1 MSDEKKKDLT
11 PEELTAR
18 IEGRASLT
26 NKTRGQLPKVF
37 WAEQAPAE
45 RVKNIHEV
53 PFAYSPD
60 QARAEALRCLSC
72 KNEPCVTGCPV
83 GVDVPKFL
91 RQVAEGDFRGAI
103 RTIKTTN
110 LLPAICGRVCPQE
123 SQCQENCMVAK
134 IHKDLGFAVSVGK
147 IEAFLADWEREVG
160 GVELP
165 SVGAPTGFKVAII
178 GAGPSGLTCAG
189 DLRRF
194 GHEAVVLEAFHK
206 AGGVLVYGIPEFR
219 LPKDIVQAEVDNLAK
234 MGVQFEFDTV
244 VGQTLSVDD
253 LFDEGFHAV
262 YVATGAGLPYFVNV
276 PGEDL
281 NGVFSANEYLTR
293 ANLMGAYRFPE
304 EDTPVLR
311 RDNVAVLGGG
321 NVAMDAARTALR
333 LGAKNVYLVYRR
345 SRVELPARVE
355 EVHHAEEE
363 GVQFRM
369 LYAPVEILGD
379 QEGLGARDQGPALR
393 ARRAGREGAPPSRPD
408 RRRLRGAS
416 RRDRDRGDRQR
427 PQSPDPQD
435 HLRPDHQPPRHPR
448 RGRSHDDD
456 DAQGRL
462 RRRRHRGR
470 RLDRHPRHGPRPKS
484 RRRHRQLP
492 PPGSRRK
499 SHRELTVAPRL
510 RGICAHWAHRRAAR
524 PDAAST
530 ARLTPRNRYAPA
542 ARASSLGYFGRLRA
556 PRPGPLIG
564 IFALA
569 GGRGT
574 QVGAIVYANEF
585 R

>member
-1 MSDEKKKDLT
+1 MSDEKKTQLT
-11 PEELTAR
+11 PRSSPAR
-18 IEGRASLT
+18 IERRAGLT
-26 NKTRGQLPKVF
+26 NKLRGQLPKVF
-37 WAEQAPAE
+37 WAEQDPTE
-45 RVKNIHEV
+45 RVKNIREV
-53 PFAYSPD
+53 PFAYTPTE
-60 QARAEALRCLSC
+60 ARAEALRCLSC

-83 GVDVPKFL
+83 GVDVPQFL
-91 RQVAEGDFRGAI
+91 RLVAEGDFRGAI
-103 RTIKTTN
+103 RTIKETN

-165 SVGAPTGFKVAII
+165 AVGAPSGFRVAII

-189 DLRRF
+189 DLRRY

-253 LFDEGFHAV
+253 LFDEGFQAV

-281 NGVFSANEYLTR
+281 NGVYSANEYLTR

-345 SRVELPARVE
+345 SRVELPARLE

-363 GVQFRM
+363 GVQFR
-369 LYAPVEILGD
+369 LLNAPVEILSTKDGWVRGIKV
-379 QEGLGARDQGPALR
+379 QRCELGEPDEKG
-393 ARRAGREGAPPSRPD
+393 RRRPVPIEGAYEELPVEIVIEAIGNGPNPLIPKTTSGLTVSRHGTLVVD
-408 RRRLRGAS
+408 ESTMMTTRKGVFAGGDIVAGAS
-416 RRDRDRGDRQR
+416 TVILAMGHGRKAAAAIDAYLRQE
-427 PQSPDPQD
+427 
-435 HLRPDHQPPRHPR
+435 
-448 RGRSHDDD
+448 
-456 DAQGRL
+456 A
-462 RRRRHRGR
+462 
-470 RLDRHPRHGPRPKS
+470 S
-484 RRRHRQLP
+484 RQ
-492 PPGSRRK
+492 
-499 SHRELTVAPRL
+499 A
-510 RGICAHWAHRRAAR
+510 
-524 PDAAST
+524 T
-530 ARLTPRNRYAPA
+530 AN
-542 ARASSLGYFGRLRA
+542 
-556 PRPGPLIG
+556 
-564 IFALA
+564 
-569 GGRGT
+569 
-574 QVGAIVYANEF
+574 
-585 R
+585 

>member
-1 MSDEKKKDLT
+1 MSDEKKNLT

-18 IEGRASLT
+18 IENRASLT
-26 NKTRGQLPKVF
+26 NKLRGQLPKVF

-53 PFAYSPD
+53 PFAYTPT

-83 GVDVPKFL
+83 GVDVPQFL

-134 IHKDLGFAVSVGK
+134 VHKDLGFAVSVGK
-147 IEAFLADWEREVG
+147 IEAFLADWEREEG

-165 SVGAPTGFKVAII
+165 AVGAPSGFRVAII

-189 DLRRF
+189 DLRRH

-219 LPKDIVQAEVDNLAK
+219 LPKDIVQAEVDNLSK

-281 NGVFSANEYLTR
+281 NGVLSANEYLTR
-293 ANLMGAYRFPE
+293 ANLMGAFRFPE

-345 SRVELPARVE
+345 SRVEMPARVE

-369 LYAPVEILGD
+369 LYAPVEILGTA
-379 QEGLGARDQGPALR
+379 EGWVRGLKVQRCELGEPDEKG
-393 ARRAGREGAPPSRPD
+393 RRRPIPIEGAYEELPVEIVIEAIGNGPNPLIPKTTQGLKVSRHGTLVVD
-408 RRRLRGAS
+408 EATMMTTRKGVFAGGDIVAGAS
-416 RRDRDRGDRQR
+416 TVILAMGHGRKAAAAIDAYLRQ
-427 PQSPDPQD
+427 
-435 HLRPDHQPPRHPR
+435 
-448 RGRSHDDD
+448 
-456 DAQGRL
+456 
-462 RRRRHRGR
+462 
-470 RLDRHPRHGPRPKS
+470 
-484 RRRHRQLP
+484 
-492 PPGSRRK
+492 
-499 SHRELTVAPRL
+499 E
-510 RGICAHWAHRRAAR
+510 AAEK
-524 PDAAST
+524 AA
-530 ARLTPRNRYAPA
+530 
-542 ARASSLGYFGRLRA
+542 
-556 PRPGPLIG
+556 
-564 IFALA
+564 
-569 GGRGT
+569 
-574 QVGAIVYANEF
+574 AN
-585 R
+585 

>member
-1 MSDEKKKDLT
+1 MTDDRKTLLT
-11 PEELTAR
+11 PEELAAR
-18 IEGRASLT
+18 IENRASLT
-26 NKTRGQLPKVF
+26 NKLRGQLPKVL
-37 WAEQAPAE
+37 WAEQNAAE
-45 RVKNIHEV
+45 RVKNIREV

-72 KNEPCVTGCPV
+72 KNEPCVSGCPV

-91 RQVAEGDFRGAI
+91 RLVAEGDFRGAI
-103 RTIKTTN
+103 RTIKETN

-165 SVGAPTGFKVAII
+165 AVGAPSGFRVAII

-219 LPKDIVQAEVDNLAK
+219 LPKDIVQAEVDNLSK

-253 LFDEGFHAV
+253 LFDEGFQAV

-281 NGVFSANEYLTR
+281 NGVYSANEYLTR

-321 NVAMDAARTALR
+321 NVAMDSARTALR

-345 SRVELPARVE
+345 SLVELPARVE
-355 EVHHAEEE
+355 EVHHAQEE
-363 GVQFRM
+363 GVQFR
-369 LYAPVEILGD
+369 LLNAPVEILSTKDGWVRGLKVQRCELGEPDEKGRRRPVPIEGAYEELAVEIVIEAIGNGPNPLIPKTTAGLSVSRHGTLIVDEATMMTTRKGVFAGGD
-379 QEGLGARDQGPALR
+379 IVAGASTVILAMGHGRKAAAAIDTYLR
-393 ARRAGREGAPPSRPD
+393 AEPAQE
-408 RRRLRGAS
+408 
-416 RRDRDRGDRQR
+416 QK
-427 PQSPDPQD
+427 
-435 HLRPDHQPPRHPR
+435 QP
-448 RGRSHDDD
+448 
-456 DAQGRL
+456 
-462 RRRRHRGR
+462 
-470 RLDRHPRHGPRPKS
+470 
-484 RRRHRQLP
+484 
-492 PPGSRRK
+492 
-499 SHRELTVAPRL
+499 VA
-510 RGICAHWAHRRAAR
+510 
-524 PDAAST
+524 
-530 ARLTPRNRYAPA
+530 
-542 ARASSLGYFGRLRA
+542 
-556 PRPGPLIG
+556 
-564 IFALA
+564 
-569 GGRGT
+569 
-574 QVGAIVYANEF
+574 
-585 R
+585 

>member
-1 MSDEKKKDLT
+1 MTDDPKTPLT
-11 PEELTAR
+11 PEELASR
-18 IEGRASLT
+18 IENRASLT
-26 NKTRGQLPKVF
+26 NKLRGQLPKVF
-37 WAEQAPAE
+37 WAEQDAAE
-45 RVKNIHEV
+45 RVKNIREV

-72 KNEPCVTGCPV
+72 KNEPCVSGCPV

-91 RQVAEGDFRGAI
+91 RLVAEGDFRGAI
-103 RTIKTTN
+103 RTIKETN

-165 SVGAPTGFKVAII
+165 AVGAPSGFRVAII

-253 LFDEGFHAV
+253 LFDEGFDAV

-281 NGVFSANEYLTR
+281 NGVYSANEYLTR

-345 SRVELPARVE
+345 SRVELPARLE
-355 EVHHAEEE
+355 EVHHAEQE
-363 GVQFRM
+363 GVQFR
-369 LYAPVEILGD
+369 LLNAPVEILPTKDGWVR
-379 QEGLGARDQGPALR
+379 GLKVQRCELGEPDEKG
-393 ARRAGREGAPPSRPD
+393 RRRPVPIEGAYEELAVEIVIEAIGNGPNPLIPKTTAGLSVSRHGTLVVD
-408 RRRLRGAS
+408 EATMMTTRKGVFAGGDIVAGAS
-416 RRDRDRGDRQR
+416 TVILAMG
-427 PQSPDPQD
+427 
-435 HLRPDHQPPRHPR
+435 H
-448 RGRSHDDD
+448 GRKAAGAI
-456 DAQGRL
+456 DAYL
-462 RRRRHRGR
+462 RR
-470 RLDRHPRHGPRPKS
+470 
-484 RRRHRQLP
+484 
-492 PPGSRRK
+492 
-499 SHRELTVAPRL
+499 E
-510 RGICAHWAHRRAAR
+510 AAEK
-524 PDAAST
+524 AA
-530 ARLTPRNRYAPA
+530 
-542 ARASSLGYFGRLRA
+542 
-556 PRPGPLIG
+556 
-564 IFALA
+564 
-569 GGRGT
+569 
-574 QVGAIVYANEF
+574 AN
-585 R
+585 

>member
-1 MSDEKKKDLT
+1 MSDEKKTQQT
-11 PEELTAR
+11 PEELARR
-18 IEGRASLT
+18 IEGRAGLT
-26 NKTRGQLPKVF
+26 NKLRGQLPKVF
-37 WAEQAPAE
+37 WAEQDPNE
-45 RVKNIHEV
+45 RVKNIREV
-53 PFAYSPD
+53 PFAYTPTE
-60 QARAEALRCLSC
+60 ARAEALRCLSC

-83 GVDVPKFL
+83 GVDVPQFL
-91 RQVAEGDFRGAI
+91 RLVAEGDFRGAI
-103 RTIKTTN
+103 RTIKETN

-165 SVGAPTGFKVAII
+165 AVGAPSGFRVAII

-189 DLRRF
+189 DLRRY

-253 LFDEGFHAV
+253 LFDEGFQAV

-281 NGVFSANEYLTR
+281 NGVYSANEYLTR

-345 SRVELPARVE
+345 SRVELPARLE
-355 EVHHAEEE
+355 EIHHAEEE
-363 GVQFRM
+363 GVQFR
-369 LYAPVEILGD
+369 LLNAPVEILPTKDGWVRGIKV
-379 QEGLGARDQGPALR
+379 QRCELGEPDEKG
-393 ARRAGREGAPPSRPD
+393 RRRPVPIEGAYEELPVEIVIEAIGNGPNPLIPKTTSGLTVSRHGTLVVD
-408 RRRLRGAS
+408 ESTMMTTRKGVFAGGDIVAGAS
-416 RRDRDRGDRQR
+416 TVILAMGHGRKAAAAIDAYLRQE
-427 PQSPDPQD
+427 
-435 HLRPDHQPPRHPR
+435 
-448 RGRSHDDD
+448 
-456 DAQGRL
+456 A
-462 RRRRHRGR
+462 
-470 RLDRHPRHGPRPKS
+470 S
-484 RRRHRQLP
+484 RQ
-492 PPGSRRK
+492 
-499 SHRELTVAPRL
+499 
-510 RGICAHWAHRRAAR
+510 AA
-524 PDAAST
+524 
-530 ARLTPRNRYAPA
+530 
-542 ARASSLGYFGRLRA
+542 
-556 PRPGPLIG
+556 
-564 IFALA
+564 
-569 GGRGT
+569 
-574 QVGAIVYANEF
+574 AN
-585 R
+585 

>member
-1 MSDEKKKDLT
+1 MTEKKTLS
-11 PEELTAR
+11 PEELSAR
-18 IEGRASLT
+18 IEGRAGLT
-26 NKTRGQLPKVF
+26 NKLRGQLPKIF

-45 RVKNIHEV
+45 RVRNIREV
-53 PFAYSPD
+53 PFAYTPSE
-60 QARAEALRCLSC
+60 ARAEALRCLSC

-83 GVDVPKFL
+83 GVDVPQFL
-91 RQVAEGDFRGAI
+91 KLVAEGDFRGAI
-103 RTIKTTN
+103 RTIKETN

-134 IHKDLGFAVSVGK
+134 VHKDLGFAVSVGK
-147 IEAFLADWEREVG
+147 IEAFLADWEREDA

-165 SVGAPTGFKVAII
+165 PVGAASGSRVAII

-194 GHEAVVLEAFHK
+194 GHEAVVFEAFHK

-253 LFDEGFHAV
+253 LFEEGFDAV

-281 NGVFSANEYLTR
+281 NGVVSANEYLTR
-293 ANLMGAYRFPE
+293 ANLMGAFRFPE

-345 SRVELPARVE
+345 SRVEMPARVE

-369 LYAPVEILGD
+369 LYAPVEILGTP
-379 QEGLGARDQGPALR
+379 EGWVRAIKVQRCELGEPDEKGRRRPVPIEGAYEELPVEIVVEAIGNGPNPLIPKTTHGLKVTRHGTLVVDEATMMTTRKGVFAGGDIVAGASTVILAMGHGRKAAAAIDAYLR
-393 ARRAGREGAPPSRPD
+393 AEAA
-408 RRRLRGAS
+408 A
-416 RRDRDRGDRQR
+416 
-427 PQSPDPQD
+427 
-435 HLRPDHQPPRHPR
+435 QP
-448 RGRSHDDD
+448 
-456 DAQGRL
+456 
-462 RRRRHRGR
+462 
-470 RLDRHPRHGPRPKS
+470 
-484 RRRHRQLP
+484 
-492 PPGSRRK
+492 
-499 SHRELTVAPRL
+499 
-510 RGICAHWAHRRAAR
+510 
-524 PDAAST
+524 AAS
-530 ARLTPRNRYAPA
+530 
-542 ARASSLGYFGRLRA
+542 
-556 PRPGPLIG
+556 
-564 IFALA
+564 
-569 GGRGT
+569 
-574 QVGAIVYANEF
+574 
-585 R
+585 